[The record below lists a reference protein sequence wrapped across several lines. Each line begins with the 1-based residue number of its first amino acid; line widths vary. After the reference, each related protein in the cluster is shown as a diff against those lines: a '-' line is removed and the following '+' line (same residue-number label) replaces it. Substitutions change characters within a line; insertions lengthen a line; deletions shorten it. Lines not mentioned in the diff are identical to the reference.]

1 MDISGLEQKVFERG
15 IGSQTLNL
23 ISLQP
28 LLIIK
33 PKNYF
38 TIIQKKLRII
48 NVQGCSRSVIPTL

>member
-1 MDISGLEQKVFERG
+1 MDIAGLEQKVFKKD

-33 PKNYF
+33 PKNF
-38 TIIQKKLRII
+38 TIIQK
-48 NVQGCSRSVIPTL
+48 N

>member
-33 PKNYF
+33 PKNF

>member
-1 MDISGLEQKVFERG
+1 MDISGLEQKVFKKG

-33 PKNYF
+33 PKNF
-38 TIIQKKLRII
+38 TIIQK
-48 NVQGCSRSVIPTL
+48 N